1 MKLPRRQFLHLA
13 AGVAALLPASQPV
26 HAQGYPS
33 RPITMIVP
41 FPAGGGTDVIAR
53 IVSEHMSR
61 TLGQP
66 IVIENIAGAGG
77 STGTARAARAD
88 PNGYTI
94 EMGHMGTHASAVAFY
109 PNLAYKPDVD
119 FAPIGLSSLAP
130 VMIVAR
136 RDFPAKDL
144 EEFVSYVKA
153 NAEKLNMG
161 HAGVGSIGFTC
172 GLLFNSIV
180 DTKPTF
186 VPFNGAAP
194 AINALISG
202 QIDYMCD
209 GGAINSA
216 THVQSG
222 AIKAFTIDAEQRS
235 AILPNVPTAKEA
247 GLPEFK
253 VSAWVALFAP
263 EGTPKPILDK
273 LTDALDRALDD
284 NVPRKRLLDLIN
296 EIPDKASRGQQPLA
310 DLVKRDVARWTRIIN
325 AAGVG
330 G

>member
-13 AGVAALLPASQPV
+13 AGVAALLAASQPV

-77 STGTARAARAD
+77 TTGTARAARAD

-153 NAEKLNMG
+153 NAQKTEHGACRGRLNRI
-161 HAGVGSIGFTC
+161 HLRTA
-172 GLLFNSIV
+172 
-180 DTKPTF
+180 
-186 VPFNGAAP
+186 
-194 AINALISG
+194 
-202 QIDYMCD
+202 
-209 GGAINSA
+209 
-216 THVQSG
+216 VQLDCRR
-222 AIKAFTIDAEQRS
+222 KAD
-235 AILPNVPTAKEA
+235 L
-247 GLPEFK
+247 
-253 VSAWVALFAP
+253 
-263 EGTPKPILDK
+263 
-273 LTDALDRALDD
+273 RAL
-284 NVPRKRLLDLIN
+284 
-296 EIPDKASRGQQPLA
+296 
-310 DLVKRDVARWTRIIN
+310 
-325 AAGVG
+325 
-330 G
+330 

>member
-1 MKLPRRQFLHLA
+1 MA
-13 AGVAALLPASQPV
+13 
-26 HAQGYPS
+26 
-33 RPITMIVP
+33 
-41 FPAGGGTDVIAR
+41 AGGGTDVIAR

-66 IVIENIAGAGG
+66 IVIENVAGAGG
-77 STGTARAARAD
+77 TTGTARAMRAD

-119 FAPIGLSSLAP
+119 FAPIGLSGWAP

-144 EEFVSYVKA
+144 QEFISYVKA
-153 NAEKLNMG
+153 NAQKLNVG

-180 DTKPTF
+180 GAKPTF

-194 AINALISG
+194 AINALIGG
-202 QIDYMCD
+202 QVDYMCD
-209 GGAINSA
+209 GGALNSA
-216 THVQSG
+216 PHVQSG
-222 AIKAFTIDAEQRS
+222 TIKAYTIDAEQRS
-235 AILPNVPTAKEA
+235 PILPNVPTVKEA

-253 VSAWVALFAP
+253 VSAWVALNAT
-263 EGTPKPILDK
+263 E
-273 LTDALDRALDD
+273 
-284 NVPRKRLLDLIN
+284 
-296 EIPDKASRGQQPLA
+296 
-310 DLVKRDVARWTRIIN
+310 ARTRT
-325 AAGVG
+325 G
-330 G
+330 

>member
-1 MKLPRRQFLHLA
+1 
-13 AGVAALLPASQPV
+13 
-26 HAQGYPS
+26 
-33 RPITMIVP
+33 
-41 FPAGGGTDVIAR
+41 
-53 IVSEHMSR
+53 
-61 TLGQP
+61 
-66 IVIENIAGAGG
+66 
-77 STGTARAARAD
+77 
-88 PNGYTI
+88 
-94 EMGHMGTHASAVAFY
+94 
-109 PNLAYKPDVD
+109 
-119 FAPIGLSSLAP
+119 
-130 VMIVAR
+130 
-136 RDFPAKDL
+136 
-144 EEFVSYVKA
+144 
-153 NAEKLNMG
+153 MG

-180 DTKPTF
+180 GAKPTF

-222 AIKAFTIDAEQRS
+222 TIKAYTIDAEQRS
-235 AILPNVPTAKEA
+235 AIVPNVPTAKEA

-273 LTDALDRALDD
+273 LSDALDRALDD

-310 DLVKRDVARWTRIIN
+310 DLVKRDVARWTRIIK